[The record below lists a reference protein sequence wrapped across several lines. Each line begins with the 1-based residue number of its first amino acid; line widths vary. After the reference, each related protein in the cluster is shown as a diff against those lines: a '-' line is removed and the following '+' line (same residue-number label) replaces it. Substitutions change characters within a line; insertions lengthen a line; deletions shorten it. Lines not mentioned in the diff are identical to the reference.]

1 MDSGGEARFLTQ
13 WCMGESLIDAVFR
26 GVNGT
31 GCELGSRLVPHAL
44 SLHCICN
51 YNMLGWFPVL

>member
-44 SLHCICN
+44 SLHLYLHGIVTC
-51 YNMLGWFPVL
+51 

>member
-26 GVNGT
+26 GVSGT
-31 GCELGSRLVPHAL
+31 GCGLGSRLVPHAFE
-44 SLHCICN
+44 SALHM
-51 YNMLGWFPVL
+51 YL